1 MDKRFSRLRMYLQ
14 KRRYKVKR
22 IHKEWVGFGTGLKAV
37 LKDLFIVFQ
46 LSLLVALY
54 SAFVYYVPYAFY
66 VCLGLTVLTAVYVGV
81 FEKDIQAKISWI
93 LLFAASFGCGFII
106 YLLASKPVSYGWQRI
121 RFAKIA
127 KRVKLPET
135 EAEREN
141 LYPAEK
147 EAALALAAE
156 REKTAAESYL
166 NLNGF
171 KTFSGT
177 AGKYYANA
185 RAILDNLIARI
196 DAAEKFVFMEF
207 FIVADGVLLD
217 RLVSIFRRKTA
228 EGIPVYMLYDD
239 VGSAGVFSDFMKDT
253 LRAAG
258 VKLKA
263 FANLFSP
270 FYFGL
275 NFRDHKKI
283 VVVDGKTGY
292 AGGFNLIDDCANQ
305 RKMEG
310 VWKDSGI
317 RLDGAAVDGLSVA
330 FMRQWEL
337 ATREKLDPEKFLNNY
352 SREEGLG
359 HFVPYAGGPEIKPYI
374 CREVYAKII
383 DEAEEKLYIMTPYL
397 VPDSGIMK
405 KLIKKAGEG
414 VDVRL
419 VLPGVPD
426 YRYIYR
432 VTTSNAR
439 ALMKR
444 GIKIYYAGGEF
455 VHSKVMQNEK
465 CAAVGSVNL
474 DMRAFYQEF
483 DNGVLTDDESV
494 MQGITE
500 DFDWIFEC
508 NVPETRGKVNPIG
521 ALITLVLRIVSPL
534 M

>member
-1 MDKRFSRLRMYLQ
+1 MDKRFSRLRLYLQ
-14 KRRYKVKR
+14 KRRYNVKR

-46 LSLLVALY
+46 LSILIILY
-54 SAFVYYVPYAFY
+54 AAFVYYVPYAFY
-66 VCLGLTVLTAVYVGV
+66 VCVGLTALTAVYVGI
-81 FEKDIQAKISWI
+81 FERDIQSKISWI

-106 YLLASKPVSYGWQRI
+106 YVFASKPVSYGRQRL
-121 RFAKIA
+121 RFKKIA
-127 KRVKLPET
+127 KRVKISEPQTAAENLCV
-135 EAEREN
+135 AERET
-141 LYPAEK
+141 
-147 EAALALAAE
+147 AAAVVE

-171 KTFSGT
+171 ETFSAT
-177 AGKYYANA
+177 EGKYYGNA
-185 RAILDNLIARI
+185 RAILDNLIVRI
-196 DAAEKFVFMEF
+196 DAAEKFVFIEF

-228 EGIPVYMLYDD
+228 AGIPVYMMYDD

-263 FANLFSP
+263 FSNLFSP

-275 NFRDHKKI
+275 NFRDHRKI

-337 ATREKLDPEKFLNNY
+337 ATREKLDPARFLNNY
-352 SREEGLG
+352 APAEKSSS
-359 HFVPYAGGPEIKPYI
+359 FVPYAGGPEIKPHI

-383 DEAEEKLYIMTPYL
+383 DEAKEKLYIMTPYL
-397 VPDSGIMK
+397 IPDSGIMK
-405 KLIKKAGEG
+405 KLIKKAEEG
-414 VDVRL
+414 VDVRI

-439 ALMKR
+439 ILLKR

-455 VHSKVMQNEK
+455 VHSKVVQNEK

-483 DNGVLTDDESV
+483 DNGVLTDDEGV
-494 MQGITE
+494 MLGIDE
-500 DFDWIFEC
+500 DFDWIFKC
-508 NVPETRGKVNPIG
+508 NVPEKRGKVNPIG
-521 ALITLVLRIVSPL
+521 ALITLVLRLVSPL